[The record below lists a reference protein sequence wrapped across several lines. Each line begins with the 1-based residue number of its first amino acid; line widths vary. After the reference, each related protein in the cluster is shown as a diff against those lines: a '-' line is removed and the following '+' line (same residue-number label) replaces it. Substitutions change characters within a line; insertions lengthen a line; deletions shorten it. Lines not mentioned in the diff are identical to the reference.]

1 MILIGQFDSPF
12 VRRTAI
18 AMRLYGI
25 AFEHRPWSVFGDA
38 EKIRPYNPLLRVP
51 TLVLDDGGVLIESL
65 AILDYLDGRMP
76 AAQRLFPQE
85 EPARHKA
92 LKLASLAAGIS
103 DKAVALYYEQNL
115 HGEGAVSA
123 PWVERCRSQIKGAL
137 AVLEKERAAHGGDYW
152 FGGRIGHA
160 DITVGCMLRHLR
172 EAHPEFEPL
181 DGLPALKDHAE
192 RMEALPVFRE
202 IQQPFIPPKGEE

>member
-1 MILIGQFDSPF
+1 MILIGQYDSPF

-25 AFEHRPWSVFGDA
+25 AFEHRPWSTFGDA

-51 TLVLDDGGVLIESL
+51 TLVLDKGDVLIESL

-76 AAQRLFPQE
+76 PAERMFPQE

-115 HGEGAVSA
+115 HAEGAVSTM
-123 PWVERCRSQIKGAL
+123 WVERCRSQIEGAL
-137 AVLEKERAAHGGDYW
+137 AVLEKKRAAAGSGYLFGD
-152 FGGRIGHA
+152 RIGHA
-160 DITVGCMLRHLR
+160 DVTVACMLRHLR
-172 EAHPEFEPL
+172 EAHSEFEPL
-181 DGLPALKDHAE
+181 DGLPALKEHAG
-192 RMEALPVFRE
+192 RMEALPVFQE
-202 IQQPFIPPKGEE
+202 IQQPFIPPKG

>member
-1 MILIGQFDSPF
+1 MILIGQYDSPF

-51 TLVLDDGGVLIESL
+51 TLVLDEGDVLIESL
-65 AILDYLDGRMP
+65 AILDYLDRQMP
-76 AAQRLFPQE
+76 AAERMFPQE

-115 HGEGAVSA
+115 HGEGAISA
-123 PWVERCRSQIKGAL
+123 LWVERCRGQIKGAL
-137 AVLEKERAAHGGDYW
+137 ATLEKERAAAGGGYL

-160 DITVGCMLRHLR
+160 DVTIACMLRHLR
-172 EAHPEFEPL
+172 EAHPEFAPL
-181 DGLPALKDHAE
+181 DGLPALKDHAD
-192 RMEALPVFRE
+192 RMETLPVFKE
-202 IQQPFIPPKGEE
+202 IQQPFIPPKG

>member
-1 MILIGQFDSPF
+1 MILIGQYDSPF

-18 AMRLYGI
+18 AMHLYGI
-25 AFEHRPWSVFGDA
+25 AYEHRPWSIFGDA

-51 TLVLDDGGVLIESL
+51 TLVLDDGDVLIETL
-65 AILDYLDGRMP
+65 AILDHLDGRVASAERM
-76 AAQRLFPQE
+76 FPQE

-92 LKLASLAAGIS
+92 LKIASLAAGIS

-115 HGEGAVSA
+115 HGQAEASA
-123 PWVERCRSQIKGAL
+123 LWMERCRGQIRGTL
-137 AVLEKERAAHGGDYW
+137 AALEKERAAAKGDYW

-160 DITVGCMLRHLR
+160 DIAVASTLRHLR

-181 DGLPALKDHAE
+181 EELPALKRHAE
-192 RMEALPVFRE
+192 RLEALPVFKE
-202 IQQPFIPPKGEE
+202 IRQPFIPPKG

>member
-1 MILIGQFDSPF
+1 MILIGQYDSPF

-25 AFEHRPWSVFGDA
+25 AFEHRPWSTFGDA

-51 TLVLDDGGVLIESL
+51 TLVLDGGDVLIESL
-65 AILDYLDGRMP
+65 AILDYLDGQMP
-76 AAQRLFPQE
+76 AAERMFPQE
-85 EPARHKA
+85 EPARQRA

-115 HGEGAVSA
+115 HGEGAISA
-123 PWVERCRSQIKGAL
+123 LWVERCRSQIKGAL
-137 AVLEKERAAHGGDYW
+137 AALEKERAAAGSDYL

-160 DITVGCMLRHLR
+160 DVTIACMLRHLR
-172 EAHPEFEPL
+172 EAHPEFTPL
-181 DGLPALKDHAE
+181 KGLPALKDHAE
-192 RMEALPVFRE
+192 RMEALPVFQE
-202 IQQPFIPPKGEE
+202 IQQPFIPPKG

>member
-25 AFEHRPWSVFGDA
+25 AFEHRPWSTFGDA

-51 TLVLDDGGVLIESL
+51 TLVLDDGDVLIESL

-76 AAQRLFPQE
+76 AAERLFPQE

-115 HGEGAVSA
+115 HREDAVSA
-123 PWVERCRSQIKGAL
+123 LWTERCRSQIKGAL
-137 AVLEKERAAHGGDYW
+137 AALEKERAAAGGDYW
-152 FGGRIGHA
+152 LGGISHV
-160 DITVGCMLRHLR
+160 DITVACMLRHLR
-172 EAHPEFEPL
+172 EAHPEFQPL
-181 DGLPALKDHAE
+181 DGLPSLERHAE

-202 IQQPFIPPKGEE
+202 IQQPFIPPKG

>member
-1 MILIGQFDSPF
+1 MIPIGQYDSPF

-25 AFEHRPWSVFGDA
+25 SFEHRPWSTFGDA

-51 TLVLDDGGVLIESL
+51 TLVLDSGDVLIESL
-65 AILDYLDGRMP
+65 AILDYLDGQMPPAERM
-76 AAQRLFPQE
+76 FPQE

-115 HGEGAVSA
+115 HGEGAISA
-123 PWVERCRSQIKGAL
+123 LWVERCRGQIEGAL
-137 AVLEKERAAHGGDYW
+137 AVLEKKRAAAGSGYLFGD
-152 FGGRIGHA
+152 RIGHA
-160 DITVGCMLRHLR
+160 DVTVACMLRHLR
-172 EAHPEFEPL
+172 EAHSEFEPL

-192 RMEALPVFRE
+192 QMEALPVFKE
-202 IQQPFIPPKGEE
+202 IQQPFIPPKG

>member
-1 MILIGQFDSPF
+1 MILIGQYDSPF

-25 AFEHRPWSVFGDA
+25 AFEHRPWSTFGDA

-51 TLVLDDGGVLIESL
+51 TLVLDGGDVLIESL
-65 AILDYLDGRMP
+65 AILDYLDGQMP
-76 AAQRLFPQE
+76 AAERMFPQE
-85 EPARHKA
+85 EPARQRA

-115 HGEGAVSA
+115 HGEGAISA
-123 PWVERCRSQIKGAL
+123 LWVERCRSQVKGAL
-137 AVLEKERAAHGGDYW
+137 AALEKERAAAGGDYL

-160 DITVGCMLRHLR
+160 DVTIACMLRHLR
-172 EAHPEFEPL
+172 EAHPEFTPL
-181 DGLPALKDHAE
+181 KGLPALKDHAS
-192 RMEALPVFRE
+192 RMEALPVFQE
-202 IQQPFIPPKGEE
+202 IQQPFIPPKG